1 MSSPDLLRFTFKRS
15 ERLKGRNAIREVF
28 GKGKR
33 ASCSGIKLFFLQN
46 GLSYNRIAV
55 TFSRKFGI
63 AVKRNRSRRCSRE
76 AYRHIRALLM
86 TGYDMV
92 LLVYSGNDSFAARL
106 EQLDTLFMKAGL
118 IKDMY

>member
-1 MSSPDLLRFTFKRS
+1 MSSLDLLRLTFKRS

-28 GKGKR
+28 GRGKR
-33 ASCSGIKLFFLQN
+33 VSCSGIKLFFLQN
-46 GLSYNRIAV
+46 GLSYNRVAL

-63 AVKRNRSRRCSRE
+63 AVERNRSKRCSRE

-86 TGYDMV
+86 MGYDMV
-92 LLVYSGNDSFAARL
+92 FLVYPGNDSFAVRL
-106 EQLDTLFMKAGL
+106 EQLNALFMKAGL

>member
-1 MSSPDLLRFTFKRS
+1 MFAPDSLRFTFKRS

-33 ASCSGIKLFFLQN
+33 VSCSGIKLFFLQN

-63 AVKRNRSRRCSRE
+63 AVKRNRRRRCSRE

-92 LLVYSGNDSFAARL
+92 LLVYPGNDSFAVRL
-106 EQLDTLFMKAGL
+106 KQLDSLFMKASL